1 MEIKSKFLC
10 SKGVA
15 LAFAMLLGGSPGVL
29 LYANDSVEESLMVA
43 QAGRTIKGLV
53 TDANG
58 EPLIGCNV
66 VVVGS
71 NAGVI
76 TDIDGRFALNVPADA
91 KQIRITYIGYA
102 DQIVNFDLSHNFT
115 KGERSFVNTLV
126 LNYVSDK
133 IYTIGTQG
141 YQDIM
146 EQGVLTLDFVSQAKL
161 NKHLSLNLKARNLL
175 NPSYKLSRKANE
187 NGEKVILNDYK
198 KGINISLG
206 VSCTF

>member
-1 MEIKSKFLC
+1 M
-10 SKGVA
+10 
-15 LAFAMLLGGSPGVL
+15 AFAMLLGGSPGVL

-102 DQIVNFDLSHNFT
+102 DQIVNLN
-115 KGERSFVNTLV
+115 GRSDFKVV
-126 LNYVSDK
+126 LKEDN
-133 IYTIGTQG
+133 
-141 YQDIM
+141 
-146 EQGVLTLDFVSQAKL
+146 
-161 NKHLSLNLKARNLL
+161 NR
-175 NPSYKLSRKANE
+175 
-187 NGEKVILNDYK
+187 
-198 KGINISLG
+198 
-206 VSCTF
+206 

>member
-29 LYANDSVEESLMVA
+29 LYANDSVEESLIVA
-43 QAGRTIKGLV
+43 QAGRTVKGLV

-66 VVVGS
+66 VVVGSNS

-91 KQIRITYIGYA
+91 KQIKVSYIGYV
-102 DQIVNFDLSHNFT
+102 DQ
-115 KGERSFVNTLV
+115 
-126 LNYVSDK
+126 
-133 IYTIGTQG
+133 
-141 YQDIM
+141 
-146 EQGVLTLDFVSQAKL
+146 
-161 NKHLSLNLKARNLL
+161 
-175 NPSYKLSRKANE
+175 
-187 NGEKVILNDYK
+187 VINLNDRSDFTIRLK
-198 KGINISLG
+198 EDNNALEE
-206 VSCTF
+206 VL

>member
-102 DQIVNFDLSHNFT
+102 DQIVNLNGQVLHLLRSSLLQAYQPALLSSCRH
-115 KGERSFVNTLV
+115 SF
-126 LNYVSDK
+126 
-133 IYTIGTQG
+133 
-141 YQDIM
+141 
-146 EQGVLTLDFVSQAKL
+146 
-161 NKHLSLNLKARNLL
+161 
-175 NPSYKLSRKANE
+175 P
-187 NGEKVILNDYK
+187 
-198 KGINISLG
+198 
-206 VSCTF
+206 

>member
-102 DQIVNFDLSHNFT
+102 DQIVNLNGRSDFKVVLKEDNNALDEVVVVGYGTQKKSDVDRGGRT
-115 KGERSFVNTLV
+115 KLVARYWKVVPLPMSVLLCKELLRDWWSLV
-126 LNYVSDK
+126 LLHVRVMKD
-133 IYTIGTQG
+133 
-141 YQDIM
+141 
-146 EQGVLTLDFVSQAKL
+146 
-161 NKHLSLNLKARNLL
+161 
-175 NPSYKLSRKANE
+175 
-187 NGEKVILNDYK
+187 
-198 KGINISLG
+198 
-206 VSCTF
+206 

>member
-1 MEIKSKFLC
+1 MF
-10 SKGVA
+10 KGVA

-76 TDIDGRFALNVPADA
+76 TDIDGRFAECSCGCKNKLELLISGM
-91 KQIRITYIGYA
+91 QIR
-102 DQIVNFDLSHNFT
+102 LS
-115 KGERSFVNTLV
+115 
-126 LNYVSDK
+126 
-133 IYTIGTQG
+133 I
-141 YQDIM
+141 
-146 EQGVLTLDFVSQAKL
+146 
-161 NKHLSLNLKARNLL
+161 
-175 NPSYKLSRKANE
+175 
-187 NGEKVILNDYK
+187 
-198 KGINISLG
+198 
-206 VSCTF
+206 